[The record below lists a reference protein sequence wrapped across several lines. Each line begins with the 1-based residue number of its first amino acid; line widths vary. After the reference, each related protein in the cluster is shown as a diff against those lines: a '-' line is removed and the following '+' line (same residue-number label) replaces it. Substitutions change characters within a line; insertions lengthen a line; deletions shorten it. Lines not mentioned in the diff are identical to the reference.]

1 MKRLALGLI
10 VLAACGYENSQLRL
24 RSAVDAQRNGFH
36 ECYADTLAGDARAAG
51 TMKMLL
57 HVPSNGNG
65 QIQRVDFDP
74 QSPLADP
81 KLQDCVRRVLLG
93 VPIGQGPIQND
104 LVVEYTLDFH
114 PAS

>member
-1 MKRLALGLI
+1 MLRIALGLI

-24 RSAVDAQRNGFH
+24 RSAVDAQRGSFDQ
-36 ECYADTLAGDARAAG
+36 CYADALADDARTSG
-51 TMKMLL
+51 TMRMLL
-57 HVPSNGNG
+57 HVPHNGNG

-74 QSPLADP
+74 KSQLAEP
-81 KLQDCVRRVLLG
+81 RLQDCVRRVLLG

-104 LVVEYTLDFH
+104 LVVEYTLDFQ